1 MSELSIQETHEQSLE
16 VTRQVL
22 HAFGWFGISVDV
34 LSDAE
39 KRTLQNGIETSVLNW
54 PWAMTQYAGN
64 VSEGILDIA
73 LKVTDHTVADGLHAV
88 IICKFDQRRDE
99 FAICMLENFINDQTT
114 VLTGNVLTIALVYAT
129 TFCDINEIEDIG
141 IQDPSDVAKP
151 RYRSYGFAEDFTR
164 FNRMSST
171 VIDVKLQILRKIR
184 EMESD
189 SNDE

>member
-22 HAFGWFGISVDV
+22 QSFGWFGISVGV

-54 PWAMTQYAGN
+54 PWAMAQYAG
-64 VSEGILDIA
+64 SADEGILDIT
-73 LKVTDHTVADGLHAV
+73 LKVSDHAEPDGLHAV
-88 IICKFDQRRDE
+88 IICRFDPRRDE
-99 FAICMLENFINDQTT
+99 FAICMLENLINDQTT

-129 TFCDINEIEDIG
+129 TFCDMREIEDVG
-141 IQDPSDVAKP
+141 IQDPSDEAKP

-164 FNRMSST
+164 LNRMSST
-171 VIDVKLQILRKIR
+171 VVDVKQRIKSKVQA
-184 EMESD
+184 ME
-189 SNDE
+189 NTFDE